1 MSRREEPGV
10 ALLSAGRA
18 ARDWKPHK
26 GDRLSA
32 GEIDE
37 HDSRRQGDGR
47 RGGGGARDVWACG
60 VGVVQACGV
69 AVYGPVK

>member
-1 MSRREEPGV
+1 MSRREEPVVNATQRGE
-10 ALLSAGRA
+10 SSE
-18 ARDWKPHK
+18 
-26 GDRLSA
+26 RLEA
-32 GEIDE
+32 TQRGPAVGGEIDE

>member
-69 AVYGPVK
+69 AV